1 VVDKVREYNPYIN
14 ENNELITLNWY
25 IVSFAFLYRDCILQL
40 RFHYIDNLRSLALLL
55 GIVFHAALA
64 YGPYFSNI
72 WFVADPSNHVGFNYF
87 SLWSHLFR
95 MPLFF
100 LIAGFCAALLIERR
114 GSKEFISNRLKRVLL
129 PFMVFLPITLAVIFH
144 VITWGAKVAHPLPP
158 LFNVFKV
165 IQDPPI
171 STMHL
176 WFLWNLTQLCLLV
189 WLLSLRE
196 QVYSKVLS
204 IVVRPMFLS
213 VVLPIIIFTT
223 MFDQMVPFP
232 APDKLHPQLWSY
244 GLYGSMFL
252 VGAGFYHHHELLAEY
267 LKRFNA
273 IFLLAITAT
282 VVYFF
287 VLPAPLTF
295 EQVVEAAKAGE
306 VKLDNINVA
315 ALASQSI
322 AIVAWTAVAL
332 LAGYKWL
339 NQRSEFSIYMCNA
352 SYWLY
357 LIHVPLLMYIQ
368 LPLMSF
374 SLPAS
379 VKLIIS
385 VVVTL
390 VVGGASY
397 HLFVRN
403 TLLGIFLNGKKV
415 TTSRKD
421 TGGS

>member
-1 VVDKVREYNPYIN
+1 
-14 ENNELITLNWY
+14 
-25 IVSFAFLYRDCILQL
+25 
-40 RFHYIDNLRSLALLL
+40 
-55 GIVFHAALA
+55 
-64 YGPYFSNI
+64 
-72 WFVADPSNHVGFNYF
+72 
-87 SLWSHLFR
+87 
-95 MPLFF
+95 
-100 LIAGFCAALLIERR
+100 
-114 GSKEFISNRLKRVLL
+114 
-129 PFMVFLPITLAVIFH
+129 
-144 VITWGAKVAHPLPP
+144 
-158 LFNVFKV
+158 
-165 IQDPPI
+165 
-171 STMHL
+171 
-176 WFLWNLTQLCLLV
+176 
-189 WLLSLRE
+189 
-196 QVYSKVLS
+196 
-204 IVVRPMFLS
+204 
-213 VVLPIIIFTT
+213 
-223 MFDQMVPFP
+223 
-232 APDKLHPQLWSY
+232 LHPQLWSY